1 MRIRSASG
9 QSRGSIFIAMVGKT
23 TDFLGNYILVLPQ
36 QYVVMT
42 YFSSSVAYTN
52 GLQVLWYYER
62 DRRRSDERIDVESR
76 DNGLTNPVVNQ
87 SGSSDYLY
95 EFHNKNRRFRM
106 QCSSSA
112 LVRMILAAVLCCLM
126 ATCLAGLVWNFG
138 MFGFAFPAAIFG
150 VVCVTYFT
158 RDMTCGFSNFGS
170 AVL

>member
-1 MRIRSASG
+1 MRIRSTSG
-9 QSRGSIFIAMVGKT
+9 QSRGSVFIAMVGKT

-62 DRRRSDERIDVESR
+62 DRIRSNESIDIESP
-76 DNGLTNPVVNQ
+76 DDALPSPVVNQ
-87 SGSSDYLY
+87 SCSKEYLY
-95 EFHNKNRRFRM
+95 EFPHKHRRLKM
-106 QCSSSA
+106 QCSESA
-112 LVRMILAAVLCCLM
+112 LVRMILASIVCCLL
-126 ATCLAGLVWNFG
+126 AACLAGLVWNFG
-138 MFGFAFPAAIFG
+138 WFGFMFPAAIVG

-158 RDMTCGFSNFGS
+158 RDMTCGFGNFGS